1 MKRAIKI
8 LSLASVLMVQT
19 ASAQNG
25 PRYDSPET
33 EELIEHMIEAHGG
46 MEKWRSAPSL
56 SYDHKMIDPSHPD
69 DPWLSV
75 EMVEQGRRRMYHE
88 WPLDEA
94 LLPSAVDVNRSRADA
109 KSAVLHAERRF
120 H

>member
-33 EELIEHMIEAHGG
+33 EELIERMIEAHGG

-56 SYDHKMIDPSHPD
+56 S
-69 DPWLSV
+69 
-75 EMVEQGRRRMYHE
+75 
-88 WPLDEA
+88 
-94 LLPSAVDVNRSRADA
+94 
-109 KSAVLHAERRF
+109 
-120 H
+120 